1 MAYEK
6 IVTAYD
12 TEEHAEQA
20 VSALKAAGYAVDDI
34 HKFTSDQMDSAGEGA
49 GEVVRNRGFWHRLFG
64 RDLEEHEATVW
75 GRTVGSG
82 GVIVTLRVPDTDV
95 ARAMGILDGH
105 KPIDVHERA
114 SSIGLA
120 PVAVKPPPLASQQPA
135 AKALRTAAAEN
146 PSFTAATDPNRIRLA
161 EEHLNV
167 GKRLVQTG
175 TTRIRRFVVETP
187 VEENVTLHEEHAE
200 VLRRAVTDPTYVKDI
215 EWGDQT
221 IEVKETAEEAVVGKT
236 ARVVEEVDISKVGS
250 DRVETVRDK
259 VRRQQIEIERAEA
272 EEAGKTPTP
281 KPPQK

>member
-12 TEEHAEQA
+12 TEEHAEEA
-20 VSALKAAGYAVDDI
+20 VRALKAAGYDADDI
-34 HKFTSDQMDSAGEGA
+34 HKFTSDEMAEAGEGA
-49 GEVVRNRGFWHRLFG
+49 GDIIQNRGFWHRLFG

-75 GRTVGSG
+75 SRIVGKG
-82 GVIVTLRVPDTDV
+82 GVIVTLRVLDSDV
-95 ARAMGILDGH
+95 ARAMGILDSH

-120 PVAVKPPPLASQQPA
+120 PVAVKPPPLAPQQPA
-135 AKALRTAAAEN
+135 AEALRAVAAEN
-146 PSFTAATDPNRIRLA
+146 PSFTAAADPNHIRLA

-175 TTRIRRFVVETP
+175 TTRIRRFVIETP

-200 VLRRAVTDPTYVKDI
+200 VLRRAVTDPTYVTDI
-215 EWGDQT
+215 DWGDQT
-221 IEVKETAEEAVVGKT
+221 IEVKETAEQAVVGKT
-236 ARVVEEVDISKVGS
+236 ARVVEEVDIRKVGS
-250 DRVETVRDK
+250 EHVETVRDK
-259 VRRQQIEIERAEA
+259 VRRQQIEIERAA
-272 EEAGKTPTP
+272 EQASKPPPP

>member
-20 VSALKAAGYAVDDI
+20 VRALKAAGYDADDI
-34 HKFTSDQMDSAGEGA
+34 HKFTSDEMSEAGEGA
-49 GEVVRNRGFWHRLFG
+49 GNIIRNRGFWHRLFG

-75 GRTVGSG
+75 GHTVGKG

-114 SSIGLA
+114 TSIGLA
-120 PVAVKPPPLASQQPA
+120 PVAVKPPPLAPQQPA
-135 AKALRTAAAEN
+135 AEALRTAAAVN

-161 EEHLNV
+161 EEHLDV

-175 TTRIRRFVVETP
+175 TTRIRRFIVETP
-187 VEENVTLHEEHAE
+187 VEQNVTLHEEHAE
-200 VLRRAVTDPTYVKDI
+200 VLRRAITDPTYVTDI
-215 EWGDQT
+215 DWGEQT
-221 IEVKETAEEAVVGKT
+221 IEVKETAEQAVVGKT
-236 ARVVEEVDISKVGS
+236 ARVVEEVDVRKVGS
-250 DRVETVRDK
+250 ERVETVRDK
-259 VRRQQIEIERAEA
+259 LRRQQIEIERAA
-272 EEAGKTPTP
+272 EQASKTPPP

>member
-20 VSALKAAGYAVDDI
+20 VHALKAAGYDPDDI
-34 HKFTSDQMDSAGEGA
+34 HKFTSDEMAEVGEGA
-49 GEVVRNRGFWHRLFG
+49 GDVVRNRGFWHRLFG

-75 GRTVGSG
+75 GRTVGTG

-120 PVAVKPPPLASQQPA
+120 PVAVKPPPLAPQQPA
-135 AKALRTAAAEN
+135 AEALRTAAAEK
-146 PSFTAATDPNRIRLA
+146 PSFTAAADPNRIRLA

-187 VEENVTLHEEHAE
+187 VEENVTLHEEHTE
-200 VLRRAVTDPTYVKDI
+200 VLRRAVTDPAYVKDI
-215 EWGDQT
+215 DWGDQT

-236 ARVVEEVDISKVGS
+236 ARIVEEVDVRKVGS
-250 DRVETVRDK
+250 ERVETVRDK
-259 VRRQQIEIERAEA
+259 VRRQQIEIERAGEQA
-272 EEAGKTPTP
+272 SKTPPP